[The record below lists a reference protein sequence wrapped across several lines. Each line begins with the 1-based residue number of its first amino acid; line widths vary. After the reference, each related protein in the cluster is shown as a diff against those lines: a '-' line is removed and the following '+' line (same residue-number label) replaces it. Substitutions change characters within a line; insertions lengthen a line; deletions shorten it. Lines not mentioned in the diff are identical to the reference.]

1 MSRPERGVDVTNHL
15 ADATTTLAHR
25 CAYWAN
31 LLDFSRASED
41 QVFSRLA
48 KHLSFDLVQNQK
60 SAWIA
65 QISHLQRV
73 AATLEDGTIFF
84 EFLIP
89 RMGKRADVV
98 IVRRGVVFVLEYK
111 VGETTFPGHAIDQ
124 VVDYALDLKN
134 FHAGSHGVP
143 IVPVLVSTRATTS
156 LTPDESGFDGVLE
169 PVLATEATLSAQIVQ
184 INRRLADTP
193 KLDPMSWATAG
204 YKPTPTIVEAA
215 QALYQGHDVREI
227 SRNEAGAENLARTG
241 AYINDVIEVAKACGR
256 KVVCFVTGV
265 PGSGKTLA
273 GLSIANSRMNADE
286 DEHAVF
292 LSGNGPLVAVLRE
305 ALARDEVERGRA
317 TGNQVVKKDALRRA
331 SSFVQNIHHFRDE
344 ALSGGVPIER
354 VVVFDEAQRAW
365 NRTQASHFMR
375 QKRGQLEFDQSE
387 PEFLLSVMDRH
398 EGWCVVVCLVGG
410 GQEINTGE
418 GGLGEWLQA
427 LSDRFRHWEVHVS
440 DRLGEIEYIDAQRSH
455 LIDALAP
462 VTSDSLHLAVS
473 VRSFRAEAVSDFVAA
488 VVAGD
493 VARARSLFAE
503 LGGYPIVLA
512 RDLETAR
519 AWLRSRARGSERTGL
534 VASSN
539 ALRLKPVGIHVKAGI
554 DPPDWFLN
562 GSDDVRSSYA
572 LEDVGTEFDVQGLE
586 LDWVGVCWDANF
598 RYSTKL
604 RHWQALQFRGTR
616 WQQIN
621 DPARRAYLENSYRV
635 LLTRARQGMVIIVPE
650 GSTIDWTRNP
660 AYYDGTFGF
669 LQSCGIPVLGG

>member
-1 MSRPERGVDVTNHL
+1 MIQEERGD
-15 ADATTTLAHR
+15 DATTHLLDAKTTLAHR
-25 CAYWAN
+25 CAYWSN
-31 LLDFSRASED
+31 LLDFSHANED
-41 QVFSRLA
+41 QIFARLA

-111 VGETTFPGHAIDQ
+111 VGETTFPEHAIDQ

-134 FHAGSHGVP
+134 FHAASHGVP
-143 IVPVLVSTRATTS
+143 IVPVLVSTRAKTW
-156 LTPDESGFDGVLE
+156 LTPAECGFDGVME
-169 PVLATEATLSAQIVQ
+169 PVLANESSVSSQIIQ
-184 INRRLADTP
+184 ISRLLADAP
-193 KLDPMSWATAG
+193 ELNPIDWAMAG

-227 SRNEAGAENLARTG
+227 SRSEAGAENLTHTG
-241 AYINDVIEVAKACGR
+241 AYINDVIDDAKARGK
-256 KVVCFVTGV
+256 KVACFVTGV

-273 GLSIANSRMNADE
+273 GLSIANTRMNADE

-305 ALARDEVERGRA
+305 ALARDEVDRGRA
-317 TGNQVVKKDALRRA
+317 AGNRVVKKDALRRA
-331 SSFVQNIHHFRDE
+331 SSFIQNIHHFRDD
-344 ALSGGVPIER
+344 ALSGSVPVER

-365 NRTQASHFMR
+365 NRTQASLFMR
-375 QKRGQLEFDQSE
+375 QKRGQLGFDQSE
-387 PEFLLSVMDRH
+387 PEFLLSAMDRH

-427 LSDRFRHWEVHVS
+427 LSDRFRHWELHVS
-440 DRLGEIEYIDAQRSH
+440 DRLGATEYVDTQRSL

-462 VTSDSLHLAVS
+462 VTSDALHLAVS
-473 VRSFRAEAVSDFVAA
+473 VRSFRAEAVSGFVAA
-488 VVAGD
+488 LVTGD
-493 VARARSLFAE
+493 AARARSLFAE
-503 LGGYPIVLA
+503 LGNYPVVLT
-512 RDLETAR
+512 RDLDAAR
-519 AWLRSRARGSERTGL
+519 TWLRSKARGSERTGL

-539 ALRLKPVGIHVKAGI
+539 ALRLKPVGIHVKASI

-586 LDWVGVCWDANF
+586 LDWVGVCWDSNF
-598 RYSTKL
+598 RYGKRL
-604 RHWQALQFRGTR
+604 RHWQALQFKGTR

-621 DPARRAYLENSYRV
+621 DPTRRAYLENSYRV
-635 LLTRARQGMVIIVPE
+635 LLTRARQGMVIIVPH
-650 GSTIDWTRNP
+650 GSEIDGTRDP
-660 AYYDGTFGF
+660 DFYDGTFEY